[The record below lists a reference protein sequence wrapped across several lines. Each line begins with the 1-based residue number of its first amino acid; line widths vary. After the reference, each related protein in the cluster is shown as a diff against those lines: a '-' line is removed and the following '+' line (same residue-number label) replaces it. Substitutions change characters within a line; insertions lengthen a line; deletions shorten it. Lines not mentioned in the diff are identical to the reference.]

1 MAGRRDPSAL
11 LELFEARPVISLDE
25 IRECLGGVS
34 SMTAF
39 RYLRLVPYR
48 RSYNHNG
55 KLYARHDMSRY
66 DKYGLWSSGDGLFS
80 IDGSLRATVRR
91 LVYEAR
97 AGATS
102 RELRD
107 RLRTRVQHTLLDLLH
122 KGEVERE
129 RVTEVY
135 VYLHSETA
143 VREGQL
149 QARKERVAARKAEG
163 ADGSVEVSAEVVIQV
178 LLTLIRHPGSGPGTV
193 ARRLRG
199 HAPPIR
205 LDEVEAVFTRH
216 ELGEK
221 GGSSIC

>member
-1 MAGRRDPSAL
+1 MAARRDPSAL
-11 LELFEARPVISLDE
+11 LELFEARTVISLDE

-55 KLYARHDMSRY
+55 KLYARHDVSRY
-66 DKYGLWSSGDGLFS
+66 DRYGLWSSGDGLFS

-91 LVYEAR
+91 LVYEAK
-97 AGATS
+97 AGATN
-102 RELRD
+102 RELQD
-107 RLRTRVQHTLLDLLH
+107 RLRVRVQHTLLDLLR

-135 VYLHSETA
+135 VYLHTEAS
-143 VREGQL
+143 VRKGQL
-149 QARKERVAARKAEG
+149 QARREEVAARTAEV

-178 LLTLIRHPGSGPGTV
+178 LLKLIRHRGSGPGAI

-205 LDEVEAVFTRH
+205 LHEVEAVFTRY